1 VDVDVDRLKVVVEEP
16 LRLDEGR
23 DVYPGVHLKAA
34 ALFLAMMRESPFDRG
49 NARIA
54 LLATA
59 VLLNLNGEDLAVEEG
74 DLLAV
79 VALGSNGD
87 LSVLQVAAVIERLT
101 ERLGSEQ
108 PQG

>member
-1 VDVDVDRLKVVVEEP
+1 MDLDRLKVVVEEP
-16 LRLDEGR
+16 LRIDEGR
-23 DVYPGVHLKAA
+23 DVYPGLHLKAA
-34 ALFLAMMRESPFDRG
+34 ALFLAMMRESPFERG

-101 ERLGSEQ
+101 ERLGSVQ